1 MSIPCIVWSKGR
13 LTSLKDDNGIKIQQW
28 NLFYKQYTVEKMK
41 NRFQSYN
48 WYINGQKFKDTSLY
62 MATDATILNR
72 SCVIIS
78 HKKGFVN
85 MLSAILECN
94 EPLYGECVVIFT
106 NLRTPEIELKIIY
119 NMILTSINPVERET
133 LVGVDEY
140 EVEYS

>member
-13 LTSLKDDNGIKIQQW
+13 PTSLKDDNGIKIQQW

-62 MATDATILNR
+62 MTTDATILNR

-78 HKKGFVN
+78 HKKGFENVF
-85 MLSAILECN
+85 SAILECN

-106 NLRTPEIELKIIY
+106 NLTTPEIELKIIY
-119 NMILTSINPVERET
+119 KTMLTSINPVERET